1 MYLVF
6 HFRVFPEGFLPSLPL
21 GRKLSYSDYVNN
33 AQAITFWANHC
44 DEHWG
49 RVSAL
54 QERLKVVLTS

>member
-1 MYLVF
+1 MYSFSGVPRRFSSVF
-6 HFRVFPEGFLPSLPL
+6 AHL
-21 GRKLSYSDYVNN
+21 GRKLSYSDYINN
-33 AQAITFWANHC
+33 AQAITFWANHR